1 MAVRKPSIH
10 FFPAIRARNNR
21 SSIGFLIGKEENR
34 ERSPAE
40 PASAEYYCTKLKYV
54 YKQLIVNEIFVKAAG
69 VELFWVLTT
78 RNLLIPGTATTARR
92 APLPDPLYVYCT
104 KIPFALES
112 DRQTVQSRV
121 HANSALSISMVFTR
135 WRQAQSRLP
144 LDRAHGKSFVLPSR
158 LSLPRALAQD

>member
-1 MAVRKPSIH
+1 M
-10 FFPAIRARNNR
+10 
-21 SSIGFLIGKEENR
+21 R
-34 ERSPAE
+34 EPGGE

-54 YKQLIVNEIFVKAAG
+54 YKQLIVNEIFVEAAG

-121 HANSALSISMVFTR
+121 HANSALST
-135 WRQAQSRLP
+135 SRLQWCS
-144 LDRAHGKSFVLPSR
+144 LDGGR
-158 LSLPRALAQD
+158 LKAGCH